1 MVSAPHRLFVLRHA
15 HSSWALPGQRDHQ
28 RALDDRGRE
37 DAKRLAETIRSEG
50 IAIDCVQCSTA
61 TRAMETLEI
70 VEPAFTS
77 IGETI
82 RSDDLY
88 ALGPEAYVDAMCTA
102 PDARSV
108 LIIGHN
114 PMIEDF
120 CLSLVAEDSK
130 AWFKLREGL
139 PTCGFVE
146 FVAAHGNDGGF
157 KAFKNGG
164 STMERILLPREMA

>member
-1 MVSAPHRLFVLRHA
+1 MFVLRHA

-37 DAKRLAETIRSEG
+37 DAKRLAEAIEAEG
-50 IAIDCVQCSTA
+50 IAIDCVQCSSA
-61 TRAMETLEI
+61 TRAKETLEI
-70 VEPAFTS
+70 VEPAFKS

-82 RSDDLY
+82 MSDDLY
-88 ALGPEAYVDAMCTA
+88 ALGPEAYVAAMCA
-102 PDARSV
+102 ALDARSV

-146 FVAAHGNDGGF
+146 FSVNDGDGGF
-157 KAFKNGG
+157 ETLKNGG
-164 STMERILLPREMA
+164 GTMQRILLPREMA

>member
-1 MVSAPHRLFVLRHA
+1 MFVLRHA

-28 RALDDRGRE
+28 RALDDRGRQ
-37 DAKRLAETIRSEG
+37 DAKRLAEAIEAEG
-50 IAIDCVQCSTA
+50 LSIDRTHCSSA
-61 TRAMETLEI
+61 TRAKETLEI
-70 VEPAFTS
+70 IEPAFKS
-77 IGETI
+77 IGETVM
-82 RSDDLY
+82 SDDLY
-88 ALGPEAYVDAMCTA
+88 ALGPEAYVSAMCA
-102 PDARSV
+102 NPDASTV

-146 FVAAHGNDGGF
+146 FAVTEGDDGF
-157 KAFKNGG
+157 ETLKNGG
-164 STMERILLPREMA
+164 GTMQRILLPREMA

>member
-1 MVSAPHRLFVLRHA
+1 MRHA

-37 DAKRLAETIRSEG
+37 DAKRLAETIEADG

-61 TRAMETLEI
+61 TRARETLEI

-77 IGETI
+77 IGEI
-82 RSDDLY
+82 VKSDDLY
-88 ALGPEAYVDAMCTA
+88 ALGPEAYVAAMCA
-102 PDARSV
+102 VPDARSV

-146 FVAAHGNDGGF
+146 FAPISAETGF
-157 KAFKNGG
+157 EGMKNGG
-164 STMERILLPREMA
+164 SVMERILLPREIA